1 MIAQTSC
8 ADLETARALAQSL
21 VKRRLAACVSISAP
35 VESVYPWQ
43 GTIEQTE
50 ERVLTIK
57 TAPQR
62 LAALQAHI
70 AEAHPYAVPELLAW
84 PVTDGATN
92 YLNWATEWLVGDP
105 DA

>member
-21 VKRRLAACVSISAP
+21 VARRLAACVSISAA

-43 GTIEQTE
+43 GTIESAE

-57 TAPQR
+57 TAPDR

-70 AEAHPYAVPELLAW
+70 AEAHPYEVPELLAW
-84 PVTDGATN
+84 PVTDGAAD
-92 YLNWATEWLVGDP
+92 YLTWANEWLAGGH